1 MNCNYGGKM
10 DRSICLAKAIS
21 LNFPCAPCL
30 RSVKCQLTTI
40 VATAA
45 VSTPIVNS
53 KPTIGS
59 DAGEKVLPSIAVTA
73 TIKTVTTKK

>member
-1 MNCNYGGKM
+1 MLVTSLTFFI
-10 DRSICLAKAIS
+10 RSY
-21 LNFPCAPCL
+21 
-30 RSVKCQLTTI
+30 SVKCQLTTI

-59 DAGEKVLPSIAVTA
+59 DAGEKGLPSIAVTA